1 MLGAIRAIPARF
13 VALVSYSSYS
23 YVIFLYSS
31 APPFEWLRFRLL
43 GQPDR
48 VNPFLP
54 TLLGWEDMERLLA
67 RLVPWRAEP
76 HKKAQ
81 SNGVHHA

>member
-1 MLGAIRAIPARF
+1 MA
-13 VALVSYSSYS
+13 AL
-23 YVIFLYSS
+23 
-31 APPFEWLRFRLL
+31 PFI

-67 RLVPWRAEP
+67 RLVAWRAEP
-76 HKKAQ
+76 HKQAQ
-81 SNGVHHA
+81 SCGVHHAKRVHGGVIHF

>member
-1 MLGAIRAIPARF
+1 MGVFHVELNVHSVLPFLSSTLPPRA
-13 VALVSYSSYS
+13 AL
-23 YVIFLYSS
+23 
-31 APPFEWLRFRLL
+31 PLL

-67 RLVPWRAEP
+67 RLIPRRAKP
-76 HKKAQ
+76 HEEAQ
-81 SNGVHHA
+81 GNGVHHA